1 MPPSLERDALT
12 AGPQIAH
19 SNGAQ
24 RDTRESDDDAQS
36 VVPKRSRMRIG
47 IFTESYP
54 PVVNGVTT
62 SVLTL
67 IEQLEK
73 MGHAVFVFAPRFPG
87 HTGDP
92 ENVFRFPSVLTPFDR
107 GYPLPIPFSLP
118 VIASVARHNL
128 DVIHSQVPFLLGLTA
143 MMVARAEGKPLVA
156 TNHTLYTEYSHY
168 MPVVPEEITK
178 GVTRSMVR
186 WYYERCDA
194 VIAPSQ
200 MAAERLENGYK
211 IKRTQI
217 KVVPTG
223 IPLPRAIAPE
233 EIAATRARYGVD
245 NGGKLL
251 LYAGRI
257 AKEKNLGLLL
267 DTFEQEVAQ
276 AHPDTK
282 LILAGSGV
290 DAASIQERI
299 EASPRLRSR
308 AIMTGFI
315 NRADLDPL
323 YAAADLFAFPSLT
336 ETQGVVLG
344 EALAAGTP
352 CCAVNAAGS
361 PETVTS
367 EVDGLLTQNDQRTF
381 GAAIN
386 RLLAD
391 DLLRA
396 RMGEAA
402 RHLAEQRTPEQM
414 ARSIIQVYRAAQ
426 RRNKMRHES
435 HPLGAVATAPA
446 ELLRKKLN

>member
-1 MPPSLERDALT
+1 MPPSLEREALIAGSQLTSSRDA
-12 AGPQIAH
+12 
-19 SNGAQ
+19 
-24 RDTRESDDDAQS
+24 RESDDDAQS
-36 VVPKRSRMRIG
+36 VVPKRSRMRVG

-92 ENVFRFPSVLTPFDR
+92 DNVFRFPSVLTPFDR
-107 GYPLPIPFSLP
+107 GYPLPIPFSRH
-118 VIASVARHNL
+118 ISSSVARHNL

-143 MMVARAEGKPLVA
+143 LMVARAEGKPLVA

-223 IPLPRAIAPE
+223 IPVPQAIAPE
-233 EIAATRARYGVD
+233 IIAATRARYGAAS
-245 NGGKLL
+245 GKLL

-267 DTFEQEVAQ
+267 DTFEQEVAP
-276 AHPDTK
+276 AHADAK
-282 LILAGSGV
+282 LVLAGSGV
-290 DAASIQERI
+290 DAAAIQERI

-308 AIMTGFI
+308 VIMTGFI

-323 YAAADLFAFPSLT
+323 YAAADLFVFPSLT

-367 EVDGLLTQNDQRTF
+367 EVDGLLTPNDIPTF

-396 RMGEAA
+396 RMGVAA

-426 RRNKMRHES
+426 RRNRMRQQS